1 MDRMKNTNVSKVAK
15 GAVIVAGGLAIGNLA
30 MGQAVDIQNLA
41 VPLRAAESIIGGLFI
56 LGGTVKGGIMIGVG
70 LVGMLRE
77 GKKSTAPLFELQRK
91 DETTDLSTQSLRL
104 KH

>member
-1 MDRMKNTNVSKVAK
+1 MDRMKNKNVSKVAK
-15 GAVIVAGGLAIGNLA
+15 GALIVAGGLAIGNLA

-56 LGGTVKGGIMIGVG
+56 LGGTVKGGVMIGVG

-77 GKKSTAPLFELQRK
+77 GKKSTVPLFELQRK
-91 DETTDLSTQSLRL
+91 EETTDLSTQGLRL